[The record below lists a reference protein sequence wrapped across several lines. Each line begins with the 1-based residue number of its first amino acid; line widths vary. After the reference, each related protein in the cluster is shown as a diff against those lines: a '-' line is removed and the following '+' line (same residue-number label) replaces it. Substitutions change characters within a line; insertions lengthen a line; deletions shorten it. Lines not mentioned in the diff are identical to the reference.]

1 MKKFLLILTIILFLS
16 GCISSATPTGLEPN
30 KVYENQEDII
40 MSYQFWN
47 EQPFSIY
54 NETIINNT
62 GLLDCDITTYSHD
75 IGNLTIKIRTD
86 GEVIYDE
93 TFNNSRTTLVVP
105 VLKNT
110 TLETYSN
117 GYYESEIAP
126 VGDYYTLIC
135 VYYY

>member
-16 GCISSATPTGLEPN
+16 GCISSATSTGLETN

-47 EQPFSIY
+47 EQPISIY

-62 GLLDCDITTYSHD
+62 GFLDCDITTYSHD
-75 IGNLTIKIRTD
+75 TGNLTIKIRTD

-93 TFNNSRTTLVVP
+93 TFNNSRTTL

-135 VYYY
+135 LYYY